1 MLINNQI
8 PAGEYRHNYIRLALL
23 IGTLVLFI
31 GHIIINQLAE
41 QGNNPVFPNITLPVE
56 ETIPDDI
63 TPSDWIY
70 RSLDALNYLWQLAWL
85 LYSLTFIYRRSTGGY
100 LYVSPKTLTPTFY
113 VVYTL
118 AFLIQTIW
126 LLVFQQKYIV
136 WSWISYLI
144 SFLLLLLAL
153 FIISNNLVIN
163 KKIYETEGL

>member
-41 QGNNPVFPNITLPVE
+41 QGNNRKLTRKSKCFIFILKFSAVFPNITLPVE

-70 RSLDALNYLWQLAWL
+70 RSLDALNYLWQ
-85 LYSLTFIYRRSTGGY
+85 
-100 LYVSPKTLTPTFY
+100 VK
-113 VVYTL
+113 
-118 AFLIQTIW
+118 
-126 LLVFQQKYIV
+126 
-136 WSWISYLI
+136 
-144 SFLLLLLAL
+144 
-153 FIISNNLVIN
+153 
-163 KKIYETEGL
+163 